1 MASFNPSKMTALGL
15 GLLAKA
21 QADLA
26 NIHFTKL
33 KTGDGRHP
41 DNSENLSGY
50 TDLLSPRQ
58 SFPVAELSVINNS
71 TVYCKVY
78 VNNEGLE
85 QGYHVREVGLFATD
99 PDQGEI
105 LYAMA
110 TVHISD
116 DGSEEAD
123 YLPAYNSYMPATI
136 EIEFYTEVSNAES
149 VTIEGL
155 PEPEPAIKVYID
167 QLVSRLMISHNADT
181 EAHPSLRPVT
191 VEITV
196 PVEAWQEDESGGDYG
211 FSAMVDCEDA
221 AVSNVPIVT
230 LDKSCLK
237 AAGDAGVCPTVEALD
252 GSLHLWATAKPASE
266 LTGWVTLL
274 GPGSGAG
281 GGGISL
287 PVATEDILGGIKAS
301 DSLTVDPD
309 GTAHSVPDV
318 ATDQEVSD
326 MLAQVFDHKSD

>member
-1 MASFNPSKMTALGL
+1 MGKFADGCYSCAPGIALIAKVLAGQCSMVYTRAAIGSGEIPDGKTPGTMKEPAGYVMDGMISAITNPVDGECQVTVQVSSSKVSEGFFARSILLYAQDPDDGDVPYTYLVLENEPEWIRPSSAIVGKLATFDLIAAVGAVDTVKAAIDPESLVTA
-15 GLLAKA
+15 K
-21 QADLA
+21 DLA
-26 NIHFTKL
+26 
-33 KTGDGRHP
+33 R
-41 DNSENLSGY
+41 
-50 TDLLSPRQ
+50 
-58 SFPVAELSVINNS
+58 
-71 TVYCKVY
+71 
-78 VNNEGLE
+78 
-85 QGYHVREVGLFATD
+85 
-99 PDQGEI
+99 
-105 LYAMA
+105 
-110 TVHISD
+110 
-116 DGSEEAD
+116 
-123 YLPAYNSYMPATI
+123 
-136 EIEFYTEVSNAES
+136 
-149 VTIEGL
+149 
-155 PEPEPAIKVYID
+155 
-167 QLVSRLMISHNADT
+167 HNADT

-196 PVEAWQEDESGGDYG
+196 PAEAWQEDESGGDYG
-211 FSAMVDCEDA
+211 FSAVVDCVDA

-326 MLAQVFDHKSD
+326 MLRQVFDPQD